1 MLLINVVALFQ
12 NKTHSYKLNITKPG
26 RVYWGRNSPGGWGGG
41 AVIYQGE
48 FGQVEIHQ
56 GGGAT
61 YRRNLIGG
69 NSPGEINPGES

>member
-26 RVYWGRNSPGGWGGG
+26 RVYWGRNSPGGLGGGG

-48 FGQVEIHQ
+48 FGQVEIDQ
-56 GGGAT
+56 GKGGGG
-61 YRRNLIGG
+61 NLPEEFDWREFTGG
-69 NSPGEINPGES
+69 N